1 MRREGWPD
9 KIYFGQ
15 NIFRCKFTK
24 YIQVLHQN
32 DVKIS
37 LKYNLTRPLKGHQ
50 SFLHSNPLLPLPDWI
65 FWFGY
70 YIKSQL
76 IIKLVII
83 WRLTGPHHNPQASFG
98 QDLSPFEKL
107 TSFLDRTAPQNTN
120 IFSKYIL
127 SEYILSEYI
136 LSGIY
141 YVRNIFCPN
150 IFCPEYI
157 LSEYILSD
165 IFCPNIFCPRILCP
179 VTDFL

>member
-1 MRREGWPD
+1 MNENLIIPHHAVKYGPSKLCSNALHKGWPD

-50 SFLHSNPLLPLPDWI
+50 SFLHSNPLIPLPDCI

-70 YIKSQL
+70 YIKSQS
-76 IIKLVII
+76 IIKLII
-83 WRLTGPHHNPQASFG
+83 FWRLTGPHHNPQASFG

-107 TSFLDRTAPQNTN
+107 TSFLDRTAPKNTN
-120 IFSKYIL
+120 II
-127 SEYILSEYI
+127 
-136 LSGIY
+136 
-141 YVRNIFCPN
+141 
-150 IFCPEYI
+150 
-157 LSEYILSD
+157 SEYILSD
-165 IFCPNIFCPRILCP
+165 YILSCHRN
-179 VTDFL
+179 LHIWR